1 MKRDVIVM
9 LTKKQFDVLTY
20 LEKSGRQ
27 ETQRNLSKKLGIST
41 GMINK
46 ILAELNELKYSK
58 DGVITEKGLS
68 ALEPYR
74 VQRAVIFAAGFGS
87 RMVPVTLNTP
97 KPLIRVKGQRI
108 IDGLLDALTEAG
120 IDEIYIVR
128 GYLSEQF
135 DQLLYKYPNLKFIE
149 NPMYNEA
156 NNISSAMCARYQL
169 ANSYVCEADL
179 LLYNHGIITK
189 YQYQSNYLGV
199 PVEMTNDWCFK
210 TKGGFISEM
219 AVGGVNCFHMYGISY
234 WTAQDGARLSGHIEQ
249 VYNSPG
255 GHERFWDQVA
265 FDYHPNDYKVAVR
278 ECTFDDIIEI
288 DTYGELK
295 KLDKTYI

>member
-1 MKRDVIVM
+1 M
-9 LTKKQFDVLTY
+9 LTKKQFDILVY
-20 LEKSGRQ
+20 LEKTKQ
-27 ETQRNLSKKLGIST
+27 HETQRAISKNTHLSVGIV
-41 GMINK
+41 NK
-46 ILAELNELKYSK
+46 ILAELTELKFYK
-58 DGVITEKGLS
+58 EGMITDKGIS

-108 IDGLLDALTEAG
+108 IDSLLDALKEAG
-120 IDEIYIVR
+120 IEEIYIVR

-149 NPMYNEA
+149 NPMFNES
-156 NNISSAMCARYQL
+156 NNISSAMVARYQL
-169 ANSYVCEADL
+169 ANAYVCEADL
-179 LLYNHGIITK
+179 LLYNHGIISK

-199 PVEMTNDWCFK
+199 PVDMTNDWCFK
-210 TKGGFISEM
+210 TKSGYISEL
-219 AVGGVNCFHMYGISY
+219 ALGGVKCFHMYGISY
-234 WTAQDGARLSGHIEQ
+234 WTAQDGARLAGHIEQ

-255 GHERFWDQVA
+255 GHERFWDLVA
-265 FDYHPNDYKVAVR
+265 LDYYLADYKVAVR

-288 DTYGELK
+288 DTYNELK
-295 KLDKTYI
+295 QIDKTYI